1 MHVGEDT
8 SLTDS
13 LYLIFF
19 GLLMIGTIILFVYGF
34 KKMDDSGDDE
44 EEAPPASAPPHRPQ
58 DSQAQD

>member
-34 KKMDDSGDDE
+34 KKLDDSGDDD
-44 EEAPPASAPPHRPQ
+44 EEATPVSAPPHRPQ

>member
-44 EEAPPASAPPHRPQ
+44 EEATPASAPPHRPQ